1 MVGNSDFSLLNTT
14 GKVTIKNGKSK
25 DSHATLGTVQ
35 DTERRHTKQIHDTQA
50 QHRLN
55 QKTRGEPSC
64 LRRA

>member
-1 MVGNSDFSLLNTT
+1 MTSPSLTQQ
-14 GKVTIKNGKSK
+14 GQMTIKNGKSK

-35 DTERRHTKQIHDTQA
+35 DTERRHTKQIHDTND